1 MQPTI
6 QNALRTGICLL
17 AACALLSGCS
27 AAKPESAAE
36 STAPASPTPQ
46 AAATPEPVPEAV
58 PAGETGALGD
68 WEITA
73 NSLTTQETYSMSDS
87 EYNLLYYEPD
97 EGSIYYVVSLSVKN
111 LGKQSDQLLT
121 SFRTQQDTAYLIY
134 NGEYEYPPSDLLGAQ
149 TTLVG
154 AAVNPLSTRTGDLVF
169 SVPKD
174 ISGEFSLRIVK
185 DGETLDMALPAPTD
199 AQESSTPAEAPGS
212 PESAPAE
219 TAAPAEREASE
230 SGGIVY
236 DPDGPTDYFVTSAAG
251 NPLPFGE
258 TASFGPWKIRMDG
271 HYTEAIPGEPMTHYH
286 FFAMSITNTS
296 AETLAVSPSA
306 AGDNLQFTL
315 IENNTVTFQPEES
328 GSYDSLYDVSVA
340 PGETVSGT
348 LRFTV
353 EDSVQQLFTMQAV
366 CGGETTL
373 LEPES
378 YDWW

>member
-1 MQPTI
+1 M
-6 QNALRTGICLL
+6 
-17 AACALLSGCS
+17 
-27 AAKPESAAE
+27 
-36 STAPASPTPQ
+36 
-46 AAATPEPVPEAV
+46 
-58 PAGETGALGD
+58 
-68 WEITA
+68 
-73 NSLTTQETYSMSDS
+73 
-87 EYNLLYYEPD
+87 
-97 EGSIYYVVSLSVKN
+97 
-111 LGKQSDQLLT
+111 
-121 SFRTQQDTAYLIY
+121 
-134 NGEYEYPPSDLLGAQ
+134 
-149 TTLVG
+149 
-154 AAVNPLSTRTGDLVF
+154 
-169 SVPKD
+169 
-174 ISGEFSLRIVK
+174 K

-199 AQESSTPAEAPGS
+199 AQESSTPTEAPGS

-219 TAAPAEREASE
+219 TAAPAESETSE

-306 AGDNLQFTL
+306 AGDDLQFTL

-353 EDSVQQLFTMQAV
+353 EDSVQQLFTMQAA

>member
-36 STAPASPTPQ
+36 STAPASPTPE

-199 AQESSTPAEAPGS
+199 AQESSTPAEASGS

-219 TAAPAEREASE
+219 TAAPAESEASE

-236 DPDGPTDYFVTSAAG
+236 DPDGPTTISS
-251 NPLPFGE
+251 PQP
-258 TASFGPWKIRMDG
+258 P
-271 HYTEAIPGEPMTHYH
+271 AIPCRSVRQP
-286 FFAMSITNTS
+286 
-296 AETLAVSPSA
+296 PSA
-306 AGDNLQFTL
+306 RGR
-315 IENNTVTFQPEES
+315 S
-328 GSYDSLYDVSVA
+328 GWTA
-340 PGETVSGT
+340 
-348 LRFTV
+348 
-353 EDSVQQLFTMQAV
+353 
-366 CGGETTL
+366 TTRR
-373 LEPES
+373 PS
-378 YDWW
+378 RASP